1 MDTLKNPSDL
11 YDAIVETLQTKMID
25 GIEFRDYNEFDV
37 MLVDQMILIEFE
49 QTGAGTRGH
58 DGRYGHEYHITIHAV
73 LSAARTRAA
82 LQSMDL
88 SAQIERA
95 VSNNIWG
102 LPSQQ
107 IDRPENIR
115 SAPSMFQKGDNG
127 FEAWGVSF
135 TQRIYLGPSLL
146 DDDPL
151 FESAM
156 IAINPTDSNDESQY
170 SEVDSAGINSIL
182 GG

>member
-1 MDTLKNPSDL
+1 MGLLSEPSDL
-11 YDAIVETLQTKMID
+11 YDAIVETLRAKMID
-25 GIEFRDYNEFDV
+25 GMEFRDYNEFES
-37 MLVDQMILIEFE
+37 MLCDQMILIDFE
-49 QTGAGTRGH
+49 QTGPGSRGH

-73 LSAARTRAA
+73 LSASRPRAA
-82 LQSMDL
+82 LQAMNL

-95 VSNNIWG
+95 VSDSLWG

-151 FESAM
+151 FEAAM
-156 IAINPTDSNDESQY
+156 IAINPTDSNDVSQY